1 MNKPS
6 TSKKS
11 TITAADFAKMYPD
24 KSIKLPLANLP
35 QTQNVNPPPAKKRK
49 KPQQP
54 LPLQSQQL
62 LNPQYNSTLETINI
76 FNKLSKSISITPEIG
91 PKTNFPM
98 AQQSKSKQQQ
108 QSPKLPHTTIS
119 PIPTM
124 DSNLTQQQLLLSYTN
139 YMKSLTSSTTITP
152 SNKPKKQSNNKTAM
166 NAAAASNFLQLQQQ
180 QQLLG
185 LQKSKSQKQN
195 QMYNMPKTQ
204 IAGGLTITP
213 SSMIPATKGSN
224 KFNSI
229 PMSVNQAAVNKRYDC
244 ITVN

>member
-1 MNKPS
+1 MLLFIVPTVDFMINKPS

-11 TITAADFAKMYPD
+11 TLTAADFAKMYPD

-35 QTQNVNPPPAKKRK
+35 HTQNVNPPPAKKRK
-49 KPQQP
+49 KPQQT

-62 LNPQYNSTLETINI
+62 LNPPYNSTLETINI
-76 FNKLSKSISITPEIG
+76 FNKLSKSISITPEIVS
-91 PKTNFPM
+91 KSNFPM
-98 AQQSKSKQQQ
+98 AQQPHSKQQQ

-124 DSNLTQQQLLLSYTN
+124 DANLTQQQLLLSYTN

-152 SNKPKKQSNNKTAM
+152 SNKSKKHSNNKTAM
-166 NAAAASNFLQLQQQ
+166 NAAAASSFLQLQQQ

-195 QMYNMPKTQ
+195 QMYNMSKTQ
-204 IAGGLTITP
+204 NSGGLTIT
-213 SSMIPATKGSN
+213 TEN
-224 KFNSI
+224 KN
-229 PMSVNQAAVNKRYDC
+229 
-244 ITVN
+244 T